1 MTMETRETQETQE
14 TRSDV
19 SRLIRVAVL
28 LCLIGLACNLLFLL
42 FGFQAW
48 TIGIGIMVGWPILF
62 TAVVLYLIAVYR
74 DLIKRR
80 IL

>member
-1 MTMETRETQETQE
+1 MTMETRETQE

-28 LCLIGLACNLLFLL
+28 LCLIGLACNLVFLL

-48 TIGIGIMVGWPILF
+48 TVGIGLMVGWPILF

>member
-1 MTMETRETQETQE
+1 MTMETRETQE

-28 LCLIGLACNLLFLL
+28 VCLIGLACNLVFLL

-48 TIGIGIMVGWPILF
+48 TVGIGLMVGWPILF

>member
-1 MTMETRETQETQE
+1 MTMETRETQE

-28 LCLIGLACNLLFLL
+28 LCLIGLACNLVFLL

-48 TIGIGIMVGWPILF
+48 TIGIGLMVGWPILF

>member
-1 MTMETRETQETQE
+1 MTMETRDTQE

-28 LCLIGLACNLLFLL
+28 VCLIGLACNLVFLL

-74 DLIKRR
+74 DLIKHR

>member
-1 MTMETRETQETQE
+1 MTMETRETQE

-28 LCLIGLACNLLFLL
+28 VCLIGLACNLVFLL

-48 TIGIGIMVGWPILF
+48 TVGIGLMVDWPILF

>member
-1 MTMETRETQETQE
+1 MTMETRETQE

-28 LCLIGLACNLLFLL
+28 VCLIGLACNLVFLL

-48 TIGIGIMVGWPILF
+48 TMGIGIMVGWPILF

-74 DLIKRR
+74 DLIKHR

>member
-1 MTMETRETQETQE
+1 MTMETRETQE

-28 LCLIGLACNLLFLL
+28 VCLIGLACNLVFLL

>member
-1 MTMETRETQETQE
+1 MTMETRETQE

-28 LCLIGLACNLLFLL
+28 VCLIGLACNLVFLL

-48 TIGIGIMVGWPILF
+48 TIGIGLMVGWPILF

>member
-1 MTMETRETQETQE
+1 MTMETRETQE

-28 LCLIGLACNLLFLL
+28 VCLIGLACNLVFLL

-48 TIGIGIMVGWPILF
+48 TMGIGIMVGWPILF